1 MSSNNE
7 DITLFILNFLLYQLN
22 ADLLEMAYPSLLQAN
37 LDQCLSMVMIQKCF
51 MPWVLQNNFCKRILQ
66 K

>member
-1 MSSNNE
+1 MSSNKE

-37 LDQCLSMVMIQKCF
+37 LDQCLSMGMIQKCS
-51 MPWVLQNNFCKRILQ
+51 MP
-66 K
+66 